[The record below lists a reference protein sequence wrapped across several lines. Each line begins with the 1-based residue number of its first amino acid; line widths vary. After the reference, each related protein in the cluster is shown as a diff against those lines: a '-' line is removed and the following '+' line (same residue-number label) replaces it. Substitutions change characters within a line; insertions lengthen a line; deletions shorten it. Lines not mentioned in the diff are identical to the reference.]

1 MISDVSDR
9 NLAQASQKGG
19 VYYIQ
24 SVRGVDLDLDVLGS
38 RGQVVRAWVGFVFY
52 RLGAAH
58 LAEVNESHLQQM
70 KVFGYKQYDAPPG
83 YLKVKCP
90 RWHGWLLES

>member
-24 SVRGVDLDLDVLGS
+24 SVRGVDLDLDALGS
-38 RGQVVRAWVGFVFY
+38 RGQVVRGWVGFVFY
-52 RLGAAH
+52 RRLGVAH
-58 LAEVNESHLQQM
+58 QAEVNDSHL
-70 KVFGYKQYDAPPG
+70 
-83 YLKVKCP
+83 
-90 RWHGWLLES
+90 